1 MCGQAAHTG
10 VPNVCSCEVP
20 VSRNTLLAALIFALT
35 YAGSFYFRIYVV
47 DTPVGP
53 GGGDALL
60 MGLRQ
65 AVLWGQLSGA
75 WGLSSLF
82 AGALAL
88 FFGGRALVFLWS
100 FCTAM
105 ALCNY
110 NVDLGAIG
118 FVLGFLRIVRF

>member
-1 MCGQAAHTG
+1 M
-10 VPNVCSCEVP
+10 
-20 VSRNTLLAALIFALT
+20 SRNTIFTALLFALT
-35 YAGSFYFRIYVV
+35 YVGGFYFRIYVV
-47 DTPVGP
+47 DTPVGGE
-53 GGGDALL
+53 GGNVLL

-75 WGLSSLF
+75 WGLGSLL
-82 AGALAL
+82 GGGLAL
-88 FFGGRALVFLWS
+88 FFGGRALVLLWS
-100 FCTAM
+100 FLTAM